1 MGNAL
6 ATAAAVLVVLLFGA
20 ALFSLANNEFAVA
33 GFCFL
38 SASLTIYI
46 RATRLVDG

>member
-1 MGNAL
+1 MNVL
-6 ATAAAVLVVLLFGA
+6 ATAAAVFVLVLVGV
-20 ALFSLANNEFAVA
+20 ALVSMANGQFRVA

-38 SASLTIYI
+38 SASVVIYI